1 VTKLIVLLA
10 SGLGLGLSPWA
21 SGTAGTFLGVLIVL
35 AMSSLAL
42 AWQIAL
48 SVVLAL
54 VAIPICGAAE
64 DYYAKKDDGR
74 IVADEYLTFPLCVL
88 GLPWVTHPWLLAVAF
103 VTNRL
108 LDIVKPPPARQAQ
121 ALHGGLGI
129 VLDDVVSSL
138 YALMLNHILWLIA
151 KMMFGYP

>member
-1 VTKLIVLLA
+1 
-10 SGLGLGLSPWA
+10 
-21 SGTAGTFLGVLIVL
+21 
-35 AMSSLAL
+35 MSSLAL

-48 SVVLAL
+48 AVVLAL
-54 VAIPICGAAE
+54 IAVPICGVAE
-64 DYYAKKDDGR
+64 EYSARKDDGR

-88 GLPWVTHPWLLAVAF
+88 GLPWPAHPWLLAVAF

-129 VLDDVVSSL
+129 VLDDTVSSL
-138 YALMLNHILWLIA
+138 YALALNHIIWLVA
-151 KMMFGYP
+151 KMCLRV

>member
-1 VTKLIVLLA
+1 VTKIAVLLA
-10 SGLGLGLSPWA
+10 SGFGLGLSPFA

-35 AMSSLAL
+35 AMSSVAL

-48 SVVLAL
+48 AVVLAL
-54 VAIPICGAAE
+54 IAIPICGVAE

-138 YALMLNHILWLIA
+138 YALVLNHILWLMA
-151 KMMFGYP
+151 KMAFGY